1 MATCNPLRRW
11 PDGLESL
18 DVIVV
23 GAGVSGIAAG
33 HYLQAD
39 CPGRSYAILE
49 SRQAIGGTWDL
60 FRYPGVRSDS
70 DMFTL
75 GYSFRPWQGDG
86 RFASGPAIREY
97 VTETAKAEGID
108 RHIRYGHR
116 VTGADW
122 NSGKSRWIVTVA
134 GPAGEHPIECRFLFF
149 CSGYYDYERGHEV
162 EWPGAGSFTGRI
174 VHPQHWPAGLDFAGK
189 RVVVIGSGA
198 TAVTLLP
205 EMARTA
211 QHVTMLQRSPSYIV
225 AMPSRDRIGA
235 VLRRLLPLR
244 ASHAAIRW
252 KNILMATLIY
262 QLSRRRP
269 ELVKRLIRQQAVRLL
284 GPDFDVD
291 RHLSPRYDPWDQ
303 RLCIAPSADFFRAV
317 RSGKASI
324 VTDRIECFT
333 PSGIRLASGE
343 ELPADV
349 IVTATGLKLKLM
361 GGAPISIDGV
371 RMASSRSVVYRG
383 SMYSGVPNLAVA
395 SGYTNASWTLKC
407 ELTARFVCRVLN
419 EMQRRSND
427 TCVPELRPGEDAL
440 TEPFLNLTSGY
451 IQRDAA
457 MLPRQGVRSPWRMHQ
472 NYLLDLLTL
481 KYARLRDGALRFW

>member
-162 EWPGAGSFTGRI
+162 E
-174 VHPQHWPAGLDFAGK
+174 
-189 RVVVIGSGA
+189 
-198 TAVTLLP
+198 
-205 EMARTA
+205 
-211 QHVTMLQRSPSYIV
+211 
-225 AMPSRDRIGA
+225 
-235 VLRRLLPLR
+235 
-244 ASHAAIRW
+244 
-252 KNILMATLIY
+252 
-262 QLSRRRP
+262 
-269 ELVKRLIRQQAVRLL
+269 
-284 GPDFDVD
+284 
-291 RHLSPRYDPWDQ
+291 
-303 RLCIAPSADFFRAV
+303 
-317 RSGKASI
+317 
-324 VTDRIECFT
+324 
-333 PSGIRLASGE
+333 
-343 ELPADV
+343 
-349 IVTATGLKLKLM
+349 
-361 GGAPISIDGV
+361 
-371 RMASSRSVVYRG
+371 
-383 SMYSGVPNLAVA
+383 
-395 SGYTNASWTLKC
+395 
-407 ELTARFVCRVLN
+407 
-419 EMQRRSND
+419 
-427 TCVPELRPGEDAL
+427 
-440 TEPFLNLTSGY
+440 
-451 IQRDAA
+451 
-457 MLPRQGVRSPWRMHQ
+457 
-472 NYLLDLLTL
+472 
-481 KYARLRDGALRFW
+481 